1 MTVRSHLVFVWLS
14 LAALFWTSPARAEMV
29 RMRSDVCYA
38 TAPAAYPATAA
49 AVSSLQFDCA
59 RAPAY
64 PTYARG
70 WAWVKLRD
78 PKALSSLPPGWL
90 LLTDQSRFQRMTTL
104 VVDTK
109 GRLHTTTIAPGAI
122 GDHWAL
128 GGMLRFA
135 VDQPGA
141 DVRDVYIGYR
151 NLDDLSLMRKLTAA
165 SPQSLLHLEG
175 VWLGLIGIFAGAI
188 FSAFAYNLLIYT
200 GQRLVFQRWY
210 LVWSM
215 LVLAYGLTWTNVLA
229 FAFPEYVGPIAVT
242 TDYLLVAGLIAAGNM
257 FFLAVIEE
265 GVLPRWL
272 VRWGKICACL
282 NMVVGLLAAAV
293 PIATP
298 VVLDRLLNVVFVFSV
313 ASVAVG
319 IGIALKARSRVV
331 WFYLAGW
338 TPVLSVFALR
348 VCRNFGITVQD
359 DVIDMATF
367 ATLAFESI
375 ALSLAIADR
384 FRLLGKERDAAEQ
397 ARKVA
402 LVESETFR
410 RAAQTDYLTGLGN
423 RAAFQ
428 STLRAM
434 CEDAGRA
441 PFMLLL
447 VDVDHLKHINDR
459 LGHDGGD
466 LLLGKVGRGLAAAG
480 GPGAHI
486 ARIGG
491 DEFSILLPWDP
502 VAELRVRRAL
512 EELQGATLTHGGR
525 SWALSLSIGLAC
537 FPQDATEPDVLVK
550 NADLALY
557 QAKQDGRRRLLDYA
571 PHLRE
576 QLDSREMFGQEA
588 LQGIECGEFSF
599 HYQPIVEIE
608 TGAVV
613 SYEALM
619 RWQHPVRG
627 LMTPAVFG
635 DMLNDRKLGLA
646 VQQHVLDMGLTAL
659 RDYPLEMPKLSVNL
673 IAAQLDCPHAAS
685 RLLARM
691 RDFGVAPSRL
701 CIEVTE
707 DFVLSRAVDET
718 AKALDLLHEAGVT
731 VALDDFGTGYASLIH
746 LKHLP
751 FDMLKIDRSFTLGL
765 FEDDGQSEAIIRAII
780 GLGQSLGKQVVAE
793 GVETE
798 EQRRKLADMGCKLG
812 QGYLFARPAP
822 IETFALATGAVCA
835 A

>member
-1 MTVRSHLVFVWLS
+1 MAVRSHLVFVWL
-14 LAALFWTSPARAEMV
+14 LVAALFWTSPARAEMV
-29 RMRSDVCYA
+29 RMRSNVCYA
-38 TAPAAYPATAA
+38 TAPADHPATA
-49 AVSSLQFDCA
+49 SSVARLQFDCA
-59 RAPAY
+59 RTPAY
-64 PTYARG
+64 SSYGKG
-70 WAWVKLRD
+70 WVWLKLRD
-78 PKALSSLPPGWL
+78 PGALASLPSGWL
-90 LLTDQSRFQRMTTL
+90 LMTDQTRFARMTTL
-104 VVDTK
+104 VVDTE
-109 GRLHTTTIAPGAI
+109 GRVRTTTITPGTI
-122 GDHWAL
+122 RDHWAL

-135 VDQPGA
+135 MDRPGA
-141 DVRDVYIGYR
+141 QVRDVYIGYR
-151 NLDDLSLMRKLTAA
+151 DLDDLSLMRKLTAA
-165 SPQSLLHLEG
+165 SPRDLLHLEG
-175 VWLGLIGIFAGAI
+175 MWLGLMGIFAGAI

-229 FAFPEYVGPIAVT
+229 FAFPEYVGPVAVT

-272 VRWGKICACL
+272 VRWGKVCACL
-282 NMVVGLLAAAV
+282 NVAVGLMAAFV
-293 PIATP
+293 PVTTP
-298 VVLDRLLNVVFVFSV
+298 VVLDRWLNVVFVLSV
-313 ASVAVG
+313 ASVGTGSV
-319 IGIALKARSRVV
+319 IALRARSRVV

-348 VCRNFGITVQD
+348 VSRNFGLTVQD
-359 DVIDMATF
+359 DMIDMATF

-402 LVESETFR
+402 QVESETFR

-428 STLRAM
+428 SVLRTM
-434 CEDAGRA
+434 CESASRA

-480 GPGAHI
+480 GPGSHVS
-486 ARIGG
+486 RIGG
-491 DEFSILLPWDP
+491 DEFAILLPWDP
-502 VAELRVRRAL
+502 AAELRIRRAL
-512 EELQGATLTHGGR
+512 DELQGATLTHGGR
-525 SWALSLSIGLAC
+525 TWALSLSIGLAC
-537 FPQDATEPDVLVK
+537 FPQDAFEPDVLVK

-557 QAKQDGRRRLLDYA
+557 QAKQEGRRRLLDYA

-576 QLDSREMFGQEA
+576 QLDSRQLFGQEA
-588 LQGIECGEFSF
+588 RQGIERDEFSL
-599 HYQPIVEIE
+599 HYQPIVDMA
-608 TGAVV
+608 TGAIG
-613 SYEALM
+613 SYEALL
-619 RWQHPVRG
+619 RWQHPVHG

-635 DMLNDRKLGLA
+635 DMLNERKLGLA
-646 VQQHVLDMGLTAL
+646 IQQHVLDMGLAAL
-659 RDYPLEMPKLSVNL
+659 RDHPERMPRLSVNL
-673 IAAQLDCPHAAS
+673 IAAQLDSPHAAA

-691 RDFGVAPSRL
+691 RDYGVAPERL

-707 DFVLSRAVDET
+707 DFVLGRAVDET

-751 FDMLKIDRSFTLGL
+751 FDVLKIDRSFTLGL

-780 GLGQSLGKQVVAE
+780 GLGQGLGKQVVAE

-798 EQRRKLADMGCKLG
+798 EQRLKLAEMGCQLG

-822 IETFALATGAVCA
+822 IETFAPADTASRA